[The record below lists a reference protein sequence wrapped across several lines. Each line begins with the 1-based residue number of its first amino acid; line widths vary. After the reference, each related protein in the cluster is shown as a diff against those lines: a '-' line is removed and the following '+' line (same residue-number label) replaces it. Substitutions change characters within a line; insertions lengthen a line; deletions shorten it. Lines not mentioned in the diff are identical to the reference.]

1 MRLEMHLQPDF
12 LKMTFIDSKKK
23 KKKYNTEMIDNVF

>member
-23 KKKYNTEMIDNVF
+23 KKKVQHRDDR